1 MTGAA
6 TFEDLLQSLRQQGF
20 WLGELAGHCPTPD
33 YTPRAA
39 FRVVL
44 YHTSTSTN
52 LMGLGW
58 GDTPLQ
64 ALISAKHSYDNAA
77 FASSRHRA
85 PLTLKDLG
93 L

>member
-1 MTGAA
+1 M
-6 TFEDLLQSLRQQGF
+6 TFEDFLQPLRTAGF
-20 WLGELAGHCPTPD
+20 WLGELAEHRAAPY

-39 FRVVL
+39 FRAVL